1 MKFLPRTVA
10 TLAVA
15 VMLTASITT
24 PSGASWPEHK
34 HHDQDSQPVVI
45 AHRGAS
51 GYRPE
56 HTIAAY
62 ELAIEQCADYIEPD
76 LVVTRDGVLV
86 DRHEPEIGGTTDVAS
101 RPEFAGRRTTKQVDG
116 TPLTGWF
123 AEDFTLAELKTLR
136 AIERLPELRPDN
148 TAYDGMFQVP
158 TFEEV
163 LMLAKNSR
171 TCSGERVGIIPEIKH
186 STYFRHQGF
195 DMERKTVAM
204 LEKFGLTGRRDPVVI
219 QSFEVTNLV
228 RLNFMTHVRLVQ
240 LVNCTGG
247 PYDLAARD
255 VPLSYARMS
264 TARGLRAISVY
275 ADQVSFC
282 KDVMIPRRADGSLGT
297 PTPVIRDAHRAG
309 LTVVGWT
316 FRRENEFL
324 PLEFRSSLNPA
335 DPGDL
340 VGEIRVF
347 LEAGMDQFFTDNPDL
362 GVAAV
367 TQADE

>member
-1 MKFLPRTVA
+1 MRSTSRTVA
-10 TLAVA
+10 TIAAA
-15 VMLTASITT
+15 VMLTATITT
-24 PSGASWPEHK
+24 PGAAHGP
-34 HHDQDSQPVVI
+34 HHNDQESPPVVI

-62 ELAIEQCADYIEPD
+62 ELAMEQCADYIEPD

-101 RPEFAGRRTTKQVDG
+101 RPEFADRRTTKQLDG
-116 TPLTGWF
+116 KPLTGWF
-123 AEDFTLAELKTLR
+123 TEDFTLAELKTLR
-136 AIERLPELRPDN
+136 AVERLPELRPEN
-148 TAYDGMFQVP
+148 TAYDGLYQVP

-163 LMLAKNSR
+163 LELAAANR
-171 TCSGERVGIIPEIKH
+171 TCSGERVGVVPEIKH
-186 STYFRHQGF
+186 STYFRDQGF
-195 DMERKTVAM
+195 DMERKTVSM
-204 LEKFGLTGRRDPVVI
+204 LKKFKLTSRRDPVVI
-219 QSFEVTNLV
+219 QSFEVSNLI
-228 RLNFMTHVRLVQ
+228 RLNWMTHVRLVQ
-240 LVNCTGG
+240 LIDCKGG
-247 PYDLAARD
+247 PYDLTARN

-264 TARGLRAISVY
+264 TAKGLKVISAY

-282 KDVMIPRRADGSLGT
+282 KDVMIPRRADNSLGE
-297 PTPVIRDAHRAG
+297 PTSVIRNAHRAG

-324 PLEFRSSLNPA
+324 PREFRSSENPA

-367 TQADE
+367 SGFDD